1 MWNNLGDYAGT
12 RVSARLRKVMVFKI
26 GELLRKIFIDNGI
39 WTKNKSKI
47 MMMTIMALSSK
58 MRQN

>member
-26 GELLRKIFIDNGI
+26 GELLRKIFIDNDI
-39 WTKNKSKI
+39 LTNNKRKI
-47 MMMTIMALSSK
+47 MITIMVLSSK

>member
-26 GELLRKIFIDNGI
+26 GELLRKIFIDNDI
-39 WTKNKSKI
+39 LTNKKSKI
-47 MMMTIMALSSK
+47 MMTIMVLSSK

>member
-1 MWNNLGDYAGT
+1 MGT

-39 WTKNKSKI
+39 LTNNKSKI
-47 MMMTIMALSSK
+47 MMAIMVLSSK